1 MALIDVERVSFRYPD
16 REKLALHEVSL
27 SVERGGYVVLCGPSG
42 CGKTTLLRLMKTVI
56 APHGQLSG
64 RILFDGALLE
74 GVPLRQQAARIGFVM
89 QNPDAQI
96 VTDKVWHELAFGL
109 ENLGVPQQQMR
120 SRVTEM
126 ASYFGIQHWF
136 DKDVTELSGG
146 QKQLLNLAAVMAMA
160 PDVLLLDEPTSQL
173 DPIAA
178 GEFLATVA
186 RLNRELGT
194 TVVMAEQRLEEVL
207 AAADAAVVLEE
218 GAVAA
223 AGHPRTVAA
232 QLLPGKSPIR
242 AALPT
247 VTRVAFA
254 VEGEAA
260 AEGREPLPLTVR
272 EGRQWLEER
281 LRTHSPATRRLLV
294 PEAPAAAAAPALQ
307 MRDLWFRYQR
317 TQPDVLRGAS
327 LTVPTGSLFALV
339 GGNGTGKSTLLKAAC
354 AIAKPQQGSVE
365 VLGRPLKSWKP
376 AQLFCDGVA
385 CLPQDPLSLMAH
397 DTVAACLQEVLP
409 AAGGGHPAAPAAR
422 QQAVLSPGEGKAS
435 VSGYRQQVVEFC
447 QLEDL
452 LEFHPADLSGGQLQR
467 AALAMVLLRRP
478 RLLLLD
484 EPTKGM
490 DAAFKAQLGQLLQSL
505 TQQGATV
512 LLVSHDV
519 EFCAQWATEV
529 ALMFNGEVVAQGSP
543 REFFSGN
550 SFYTTAA
557 SRMSRGLFQN
567 AVTAQDVAA
576 LCG

>member
-16 REKLALHEVSL
+16 REKPALREVSL
-27 SVERGGYVVLCGPSG
+27 SVERGGYMVLCGPSG
-42 CGKTTLLRLMKTVI
+42 CGKTTLLRLMKTVL

-64 RILFDGALLE
+64 RILLDGTPLE
-74 GVPLRQQAARIGFVM
+74 DVPLRQQAARIGFVM

-109 ENLGVPQQQMR
+109 ENLGTPQPVMR
-120 SRVTEM
+120 ARVAEM

-136 DKDVTELSGG
+136 DKDVAELSGG
-146 QKQLLNLAAVMAMA
+146 QKQLLNLASVMAMA

-178 GEFLATVA
+178 SDFLATVA

-207 AAADAAVVLEE
+207 AAADTAVVLEE
-218 GAVAA
+218 GAITA

-232 QLLPGKSPIR
+232 RLLRDQSPIR
-242 AALPT
+242 AAMPT
-247 VTRVAFA
+247 AAQVAFA
-254 VEGEAA
+254 VEGEGILGN
-260 AEGREPLPLTVR
+260 GREMPLTVR

-281 LRTHSPATRRLLV
+281 IQAHPPATRALPA
-294 PEAPAAAAAPALQ
+294 PESPAAAAPPALQ
-307 MRDLWFRYQR
+307 VRDLWFRYQR
-317 TQPDVLRGAS
+317 TQPDVLRGTA
-327 LTVPTGSLFALV
+327 LTVPSGSLFALV
-339 GGNGTGKSTLLKAAC
+339 GGNGTGKSTLLKAVC
-354 AIAKPQQGSVE
+354 GIVKPQRGAVG
-365 VLGRPLKSWKP
+365 VLGRPLKNWKP
-376 AQLFCDGVA
+376 AHLFRGAVA

-397 DTVAACLQEVLP
+397 DTVEACLQEVLTGIEGARLRA
-409 AAGGGHPAAPAAR
+409 AAGRQAP
-422 QQAVLSPGEGKAS
+422 SMPGEARPS
-435 VSGYRQQVVEFC
+435 AADELQRVVGFC

-452 LEFHPADLSGGQLQR
+452 LAAHPADLSGGQLQR
-467 AALAMVLLRRP
+467 AALAMVLLCWP
-478 RLLLLD
+478 QLLLLD

-490 DAAFKAQLGQLLQSL
+490 DAAFKQQLGQLLQRL
-505 TQQGATV
+505 TRQGATV
-512 LLVSHDV
+512 LMVSHDV
-519 EFCAQWATEV
+519 EFCAQWATQV